1 MAGPLKMVDG
11 LPYKP
16 GFFVLLTNVYDRIF
30 RYESPNSCCFC
41 IDGYSDKSISQLI
54 NVCGLVISNIVW
66 SLLIKFN
73 FQFVVL

>member
-1 MAGPLKMVDG
+1 MNSLFYWQT
-11 LPYKP
+11 YKAE
-16 GFFVLLTNVYDRIF
+16 FFAIRAQIAVV
-30 RYESPNSCCFC
+30 FC

-54 NVCGLVISNIVW
+54 NLCGLVISSIVR